1 MRQRRLKLR
10 ALASDSGE
18 LIFYRRANLPGPK
31 ESFYVRSPTS
41 APDALRDALSMA
53 YGEIGRVRS
62 TVPCFSSAGPGFIW
76 TESMA
81 WVTFSNS
88 KLYSPTTSPSKR
100 ACERHTA
107 SWRSLA
113 YNRRSD
119 RRRLCRPSVQALAVA
134 RRWLRTL
141 DRKAMSDALVNLQEA
156 ERSCAERYLSLLRNT
171 LADNLRAVWLFG
183 SFCARGYVAAHMP
196 MNSDIDLLV
205 ITESEVSSQTQ
216 EALLNETYPLYLECG
231 RQISPQFWTVRKFGQ
246 PSTEKRRRSGS
257 TFLAMGKY
265 CCHGAEPS
273 KSSCRWFR
281 AIGQR
286 FRVRSFSSFMTRSQ
300 NLAPSFCS
308 SHRPR
313 TSLPPSARTPRAI
326 WIALLRTMPS
336 SRILTRIASKK
347 TSG

>member
-1 MRQRRLKLR
+1 
-10 ALASDSGE
+10 
-18 LIFYRRANLPGPK
+18 
-31 ESFYVRSPTS
+31 
-41 APDALRDALSMA
+41 MA
-53 YGEIGRVRS
+53 YGEIGRVRKHRTLFLVGRTRIHLDRVDGLGDFLELEVVLADDEPFETGVRETHS
-62 TVPCFSSAGPGFIW
+62 LM
-76 TESMA
+76 E
-81 WVTFSNS
+81 
-88 KLYSPTTSPSKR
+88 KLGIQPSQ
-100 ACERHTA
+100 
-107 SWRSLA
+107 L
-113 YNRRSD
+113 N

-183 SFCARGYVAAHMP
+183 SFARGDMWPAHMP

-246 PSTEKRRRSGS
+246 PSTEKEEALRQHVLGDGKILLSRGGAIEE
-257 TFLAMGKY
+257 FLSLVPRDRP
-265 CCHGAEPS
+265 EVP
-273 KSSCRWFR
+273 R
-281 AIGQR
+281 ALLQLVHDAQPEFGPFI
-286 FRVRSFSSFMTRSQ
+286 
-300 NLAPSFCS
+300 LL